1 VTANLKEVGDKIL
14 VGGTRITF
22 EALPLDKFAKQNK
35 ILNNP
40 KNGEVNVADRWNE
53 SG

>member
-22 EALPLDKFAKQNK
+22 EASITGWVCKTKQS
-35 ILNNP
+35 P
-40 KNGEVNVADRWNE
+40 KQSE
-53 SG
+53 SAVSKCNRYMRGK